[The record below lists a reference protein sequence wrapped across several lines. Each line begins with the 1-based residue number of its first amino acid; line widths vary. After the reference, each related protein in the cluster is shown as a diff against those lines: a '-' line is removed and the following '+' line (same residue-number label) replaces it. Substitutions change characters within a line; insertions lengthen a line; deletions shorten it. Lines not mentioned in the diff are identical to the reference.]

1 MTATATAAVA
11 GIEDANPQAPK
22 IFLPPMKPPI
32 IATASPEQPQDWR
45 ARLEALPL
53 LLSDGRPLAE
63 TLATETTL
71 TPDQA
76 ARVVL
81 AYRQFLALQAEDP
94 SLPPPQ
100 LIGLAAW
107 RHRRDAEAWAQF
119 CTAWPPA
126 QTLPSLPAQP
136 PTPGATMPTLRA
148 LRAKG
153 VVPNT
158 AIWPAPWRVALARL
172 CLPLML
178 AGFLLAAGSG
188 LMPGW
193 YQALALLIGL
203 PLLFLPRLLAAKLL
217 PLRALARPALS
228 TPWLDT
234 SRF

>member
-1 MTATATAAVA
+1 MTHPA
-11 GIEDANPQAPK
+11 
-22 IFLPPMKPPI
+22 
-32 IATASPEQPQDWR
+32 IAQTPQDWR

-71 TPDQA
+71 TEDQA
-76 ARVVL
+76 ARLVL

-94 SLPPPQ
+94 SLLPPQ

-107 RHRRDAEAWAQF
+107 RHRRDAEAWQAF
-119 CTAWPPA
+119 CTAWTPA
-126 QTLPSLPAQP
+126 QTLPPLPEHP
-136 PTPGATMPTLRA
+136 PSPRATAPTLRA

-153 VVPNT
+153 LTPDP
-158 AIWPAPWRVALARL
+158 AIWPAPWRVTLARL

-203 PLLFLPRLLAAKLL
+203 PLLILPRLLAAKLL
-217 PLRALARPALS
+217 PLRALARPALTS
-228 TPWLDT
+228 NWLD
-234 SRF
+234 SARF